1 MNQSFD
7 LDNILQVM
15 ILVRMN
21 SIFVFIRTVCIDD
34 KKDLS
39 YITPELIQSSC
50 KKYIKDFQLTN
61 RFEGEIL
68 QQTPFYS
75 ACKIN
80 GQRQSDRIR
89 QGLIDLPKQR
99 IVRINSILLCHFT
112 PGIFP
117 EALLKVDCESGTYI
131 RSLCNDLALSL
142 RI

>member
-50 KKYIKDFQLTN
+50 KKYIKDF
-61 RFEGEIL
+61 
-68 QQTPFYS
+68 
-75 ACKIN
+75 
-80 GQRQSDRIR
+80 
-89 QGLIDLPKQR
+89 
-99 IVRINSILLCHFT
+99 
-112 PGIFP
+112 
-117 EALLKVDCESGTYI
+117 
-131 RSLCNDLALSL
+131 
-142 RI
+142 